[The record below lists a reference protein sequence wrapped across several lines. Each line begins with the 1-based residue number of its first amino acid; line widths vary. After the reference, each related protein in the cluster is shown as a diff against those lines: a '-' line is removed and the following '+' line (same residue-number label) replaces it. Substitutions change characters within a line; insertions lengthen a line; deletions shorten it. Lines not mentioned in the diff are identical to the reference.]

1 MFKRLRGLAG
11 IGAVTATVTL
21 LVLQPVSFDR
31 GAPTVFLVVVG
42 GWLFLRGAFLAAAG
56 LFAAADDS
64 GDDWRLWLVPFQIF
78 LGFGALYAALWRL
91 DPGSLVG
98 AGLEP
103 PLRKFSVFA
112 ASFGG
117 FGGIAPES
125 TTARVA
131 LAAEVVVVAIMV
143 GALVRRL
150 HRPTGWVL
158 GAVAIVLAGGIALSF
173 GEERRLGPDFERGIT
188 LTAYGAEAYAS
199 DAAYNAMRE
208 ARDLGAEW
216 VTIVPARFQEKK
228 NFNGPRV
235 DPQKTQS
242 DSSVETV
249 IGRAH
254 DLGMKVTLKPH
265 VDLDD
270 GSSRTEIRPD
280 SLDEWFKS
288 YEGMLS
294 LYADIAER
302 TGAEQ
307 LVVGTELKAL
317 SGETDRWRG
326 LIDMVRGRYRGK
338 LTYAAN
344 WDEFDRVRFWDAL
357 DAIGVDA
364 YFPLDADDSLGDAVK
379 AWDKW
384 IEKVDR
390 VRRRYDK
397 DVLLTEIGYPDT
409 KSALAKPYDASG
421 PRDAERQKIGVEAA
435 LTVWTEPD
443 WAAGMS
449 WWQWASDLS
458 VREPYALNE
467 QPAAEVIRE
476 WYSD

>member
-1 MFKRLRGLAG
+1 MLKRLRGLAG

-21 LVLQPVSFDR
+21 LALQPVTFDR

-42 GWLFLRGAFLAAAG
+42 TWLFLRGAFLAAAG

-64 GDDWRLWLVPFQIF
+64 DDDWRVWLVPFQIV

-103 PLRKFSVFA
+103 PLREFTVFA

-125 TTARVA
+125 TVARVA
-131 LAAEVVVVAIMV
+131 LLGEVVVVAVMV

-150 HRPTGWVL
+150 HRPTGWVV
-158 GAVAIVLAGGIALSF
+158 GAVAIVLVGGIALSF
-173 GEERRLGPDFERGIT
+173 GEERRLRPEFERGIT
-188 LTAYGAEAYAS
+188 LTAYGAEAYAT
-199 DAAYNAMRE
+199 DEAYNAMRE

-228 NFNGPRV
+228 HFNGPRV
-235 DPQKTQS
+235 DPEKTQS

-270 GSSRTEIRPD
+270 GSSRTELLPQN
-280 SLDEWFKS
+280 LDEWFKS

-302 TGAEQ
+302 TGTEQ
-307 LVVGTELKAL
+307 LVVGTELKAI
-317 SGETDRWRG
+317 SGETERWRG
-326 LIDMVRGRYRGK
+326 LIEMARDRYGGK

-344 WDEFDRVRFWDAL
+344 WDEFERVRFWDAL
-357 DAIGVDA
+357 DVIGIDA
-364 YFPLDADDSLGDAVK
+364 YFPLESGDSLGDAVK

-384 IEKVDR
+384 IKKIDR
-390 VRRRYDK
+390 VRKRYDK

-409 KSALAKPYDASG
+409 RSALSKPYDAAG
-421 PRDAERQKIGVEAA
+421 PRAPGPQKTGVEAA
-435 LTVWTEPD
+435 MTVWTEPE
-443 WAAGMS
+443 WAVGMS

-458 VREPYALNE
+458 VHEPYALNE
-467 QPAAEVIRE
+467 QPAADVIRE